1 MSADH
6 TAPSSGKTAVLL
18 GATGAVGKETLD
30 ELLSTSHFS
39 QVHSFGRRPSGQTH
53 AKLTEHN
60 VDFEKLANGDAT
72 EADKLRNVRAD
83 AVLIAL
89 GTTRGDA
96 GSAQKFE
103 RIDREYVIAAAK
115 AARNEAVEGQRV
127 AYISSTGAN
136 AKAPFLYMK

>member
-1 MSADH
+1 MS
-6 TAPSSGKTAVLL
+6 TGKTALLL
-18 GATGAVGKETLD
+18 GATGAVGKETLK
-30 ELLSTSHFS
+30 ELLATSQFS
-39 QVHSFGRRPSGQTH
+39 QVHSFGRRSTGQSND
-53 AKLTEHN
+53 KLTEHV
-60 VDFEKLANGDAT
+60 VDFEKLAEGDAQ
-72 EADKLRNVRAD
+72 EAEKLREVKAD

-96 GSAQKFE
+96 GSASAFE

-115 AARNEAVEGQRV
+115 AARNEAVDGQKV